1 MTPTYLQI
9 IFILVSVLSIVGLY
23 FSTKNKRITLIFS
36 IWMASL
42 LVISSTSFLDKTDTI
57 PPRFVVVIGPAI
69 LISILT
75 MRWLKSAEVNLNWLI
90 AIHILRIPVEI
101 VLHELY
107 GYGLI
112 PKSMTYEGWN
122 FDILSGISAIPILFL
137 NRSEKISKRT
147 LLFWNYGALL
157 LLALIVIP
165 AILSTPSPIQLFAF
179 DQPNIGVL
187 KFPYVLLPGVVVPI
201 VLIAHLR
208 MINTLKKLPS

>member
-9 IFILVSVLSIVGLY
+9 SFILVSALSIFGLY
-23 FSTKNKRITLIFS
+23 FATKNKRIALTFS
-36 IWMASL
+36 IWMAVL

-57 PPRFVVVIGPAI
+57 PPRFLVVIGPAI

-107 GYGLI
+107 GYSLI

-137 NRSEKISKRT
+137 NRSEKIIKKS

-165 AILSTPSPIQLFAF
+165 AILSTPSPIQQFAF

-201 VLIAHLR
+201 VLISHLK
-208 MINTLKKLPS
+208 MIAYLRK